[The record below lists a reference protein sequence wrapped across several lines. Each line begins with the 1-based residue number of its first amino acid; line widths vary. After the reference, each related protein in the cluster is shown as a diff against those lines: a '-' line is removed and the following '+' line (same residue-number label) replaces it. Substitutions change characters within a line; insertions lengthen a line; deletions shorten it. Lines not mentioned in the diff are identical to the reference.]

1 MRSKVLFLI
10 LTMATLILFTIFGMC
25 YILYF
30 FTLSLLTFSKCFV
43 LPLPLSVIKYQFPF
57 LPLFVNM
64 TYSKFI
70 ECFFKITIC
79 LYIKK
84 GKRGGGCICVLV
96 RMFVFLNMNMQIL
109 NKPLYKVQVVS
120 HILPTTIHHS
130 SIYSYF
136 QFFNSF
142 IPKKKSRIH
151 PFIAQWEEIKTF

>member
-25 YILYF
+25 YILYL

-120 HILPTTIHHS
+120 HILPTTIVIHPSIHTFNFSIHS
-130 SIYSYF
+130 Y
-136 QFFNSF
+136 Q
-142 IPKKKSRIH
+142 KKSRIH
-151 PFIAQWEEIKTF
+151 PFIAQWEEIE